1 MNKANLSKKI
11 KMLGHLSRMEKMR
24 MNEWMVKKSE
34 ITQKILQIEAS
45 LEELQIKIVEES
57 QIVGDAITYMDSY
70 SSYIAQKRER
80 LFQENDKLNSE
91 LDRAQD
97 NLSIYFTQHKTYEN
111 LQNRSSVFLQRA
123 EEKEQR
129 DTLDEIATLRFV
141 RQK

>member
-1 MNKANLSKKI
+1 MSKANLSKKI

-34 ITQKILQIEAS
+34 ITQKIVQIDAS
-45 LEELQIKIVEES
+45 LEELQTKIVEES
-57 QIVGDAITYMDSY
+57 QIAGDAITYMDTY
-70 SSYIAQKRER
+70 SSYIAQKKEK
-80 LFQENDKLNSE
+80 LFQEKDKLNSE
-91 LDRAQD
+91 LDKAQD

-111 LQNRSSVFLQRA
+111 LQNRSSEFFQRT